1 MAEEIDLG
9 HTFGAMLIGAMISM
23 GLYGITTLQTY
34 FYFRHYESDDLE
46 VKALVSST
54 WILDTLH
61 VVFMGHSMYYYLITQ
76 YGQPSTLRT
85 GIWSLY
91 ASLLLNIIVAFL
103 SQTFFTRRIH
113 YLCPRPWKWIVT
125 SVTAFIVFAH
135 FVFGI
140 ETAIQFFIIKEF
152 DRLKE
157 VDRIAVVPFGT
168 FAVLSDII
176 VAAAL
181 VILLKRSQ
189 TEFEDTQSLIN
200 KLIVYAINR
209 CILTSVVAVIEIAL
223 FLAIPHSLYAFA
235 FDFIIG
241 KLYANSLLAHLNSRK
256 SLAKRGTSSGGTF
269 TGTSFEVAA
278 PQVFSLDPISST
290 TNPTSSTSRGVHSED
305 ENRSYSTSLSAPDK
319 RRPKVLTYDSETH
332 V

>member
-1 MAEEIDLG
+1 M
-9 HTFGAMLIGAMISM
+9 
-23 GLYGITTLQTY
+23 
-34 FYFRHYESDDLE
+34 FY
-46 VKALVSST
+46 
-54 WILDTLH
+54 
-61 VVFMGHSMYYYLITQ
+61 
-76 YGQPSTLRT
+76 RT
-85 GIWSLY
+85 ERKRFHQ
-91 ASLLLNIIVAFL
+91 IIVAFL
-103 SQTFFTRRIH
+103 SQT
-113 YLCPRPWKWIVT
+113 
-125 SVTAFIVFAH
+125 
-135 FVFGI
+135 
-140 ETAIQFFIIKEF
+140 FIIKEF

-305 ENRSYSTSLSAPDK
+305 EGRSYSTSLSAPDK
-319 RRPKVLTYDSETH
+319 RRPKVMTYDSETH